1 MRRALCCVLIG
12 AAVVTVAPLA
22 SGVSAP
28 STVDKLRL
36 RVIPAVGGPPL
47 RLKPGAYRT
56 RLGFAPVSTFR
67 VGRGWYGA
75 GDTRSW
81 AIGKGVD
88 RVALRFNTAIYVDRV
103 RLDFSTAVSRF
114 KGIST
119 LDPGEGTST
128 MIGGYQGIVFKARVK
143 GESAVLE
150 EALGIGVD
158 ISAGVDATQIFLNV
172 RAKTLLIRTEVV
184 PGKGEATAIAA
195 ALRTLRFPRL

>member
-1 MRRALCCVLIG
+1 M
-12 AAVVTVAPLA
+12 
-22 SGVSAP
+22 
-28 STVDKLRL
+28 
-36 RVIPAVGGPPL
+36 
-47 RLKPGAYRT
+47 
-56 RLGFAPVSTFR
+56 
-67 VGRGWYGA
+67 
-75 GDTRSW
+75 
-81 AIGKGVD
+81 
-88 RVALRFNTAIYVDRV
+88 RFNTAIYVDRV

-143 GESAVLE
+143 GESASAVLE
-150 EALGIGVD
+150 KALGIGAD
-158 ISAGVDATQIFLNV
+158 IPAGVDATLIFLNV

>member
-1 MRRALCCVLIG
+1 M
-12 AAVVTVAPLA
+12 TVAPLA
-22 SGVSAP
+22 SGVSVP

-36 RVIPAVGGPPL
+36 REIPACCGGPPV
-47 RLKPGAYRT
+47 RLKAGATYRT

-75 GDTRSW
+75 GDKTWSW
-81 AIGKGVD
+81 AIGKGLD

-128 MIGGYQGIVFKARVK
+128 MIGGYQGVVFKAQVN
-143 GESAVLE
+143 GESASALVKK
-150 EALGIGVD
+150 ALGIGAYTP
-158 ISAGVDATQIFLNV
+158 AGVDATQIFLNV
-172 RAKTLLIRTEVV
+172 RKKTLLIRTQVV

-195 ALRTLRFPRL
+195 ALRTFRFPRL